1 MSDVSWLTDVEDE
14 LSLALGATDGVTTA
28 DDRYGLA
35 ERSTGLIWSI
45 DEGDED
51 DAGVAL
57 RVGTV
62 EGPGRER
69 GTVRVEWLG
78 EGWVDRLVWVIAGI
92 EAAVAAAVEEARVS
106 VR

>member
-1 MSDVSWLTDVEDE
+1 MSWLTDIEDE

-35 ERSTGLIWSI
+35 ERSTGLVWSI
-45 DEGDED
+45 DEGSEGN
-51 DAGVAL
+51 AGVAL

-69 GTVRVEWLG
+69 GTTRVDWQWS
-78 EGWVDRLVWVIAGI
+78 GWIDRLVWVVSGS
-92 EAAVAAAVEEARVS
+92 EAAVAAAVEEARRS
-106 VR
+106 IR